1 MSESVRCVWVTR
13 QKGRQLAV
21 LKPGALLLYE
31 RGRVG
36 LRLATTCLLL
46 PHTQVRKT
54 DNSDLSV
61 STGSQSLR
69 LRLERKDLAAEW
81 LNALLEKY

>member
-1 MSESVRCVWVTR
+1 VCR
-13 QKGRQLAV
+13 
-21 LKPGALLLYE
+21 PGVLLLYE

-36 LRLATTCLLL
+36 LKLATTFLLL

-54 DNSDLSV
+54 ANSELSL
-61 STGSQSLR
+61 STGSLALR
-69 LRLERKDLAAEW
+69 LRLERKDLTPDW